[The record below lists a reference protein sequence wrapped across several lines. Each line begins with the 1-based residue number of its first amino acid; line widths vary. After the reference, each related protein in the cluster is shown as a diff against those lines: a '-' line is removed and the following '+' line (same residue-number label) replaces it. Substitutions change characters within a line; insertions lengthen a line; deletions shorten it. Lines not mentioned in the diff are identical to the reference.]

1 METHTHG
8 VTGMDLS
15 CKTIVISFGKC
26 TNRDLLYQRQENEVC
41 IHVTNN
47 VL

>member
-15 CKTIVISFGKC
+15 CKTMDISFGKY
-26 TNRDLLYQRQENEVC
+26 TNRDLFYQKQENEVC
-41 IHVTNN
+41 VHVTNN